1 MTDPQNNP
9 YQAPQAPLTQETV
22 GGLPLAP
29 RGTRLGAAI
38 IDSLILILVCLP
50 LGFVFGVYDGITSG
64 VEPGFGQQA
73 VGAVLGIAAFLAVN
87 GVFLSRYGQTV
98 GKRLLKIAIV
108 DQDGHKPDWAPMYL
122 KRYLLWGLVAYI
134 PLLGGLVLLVNYLFI
149 FRGDRRCLHDLT
161 AGTRV
166 VQLPA

>member
-29 RGTRLGAAI
+29 RGTRLGAAV
-38 IDSLILILVCLP
+38 IDFVVLALACLP
-50 LGFVFGVYDGITSG
+50 IIFMLHIYNSITTGIP
-64 VEPGFGQQA
+64 PGFGRR
-73 VGAVLGIAAFLAVN
+73 VLGAVLGIVAFLAVN

-108 DQDGHKPDWAPMYL
+108 DQDGHKPEWIPMYL